1 MYMFESTK
9 LQKANLSGWQSAPDS
24 YYDGMFRLCASLNEV
39 DISSF
44 AFTSNTRT
52 RSMFNGCGALTT
64 IYCDKNLEYVLT
76 TDNSSQMFGSCSAL
90 PHFIY
95 NKTDKTYA
103 YPDNGQSGYF
113 TSKNP
118 VIKLEGLG
126 EDGYFAEVG
135 GADHITSVTGQR
147 NTTTTVQALIT
158 KAGIS
163 IKEIKDNT
171 GTKYT
176 PDTDGKFTVT
186 FSACLTITVTL
197 ATEEPYAALTSSSE
211 NSPNDT
217 LLFRF
222 DANRSEF
229 ESTFDVVDTPNN
241 PG

>member
-44 AFTSNTRT
+44 SFTSNTRT
-52 RSMFNGCGALTT
+52 SSMFNGCRALTT
-64 IYCDKNLEYVLT
+64 IYCDKHLENVLT
-76 TDNSSQMFGSCSAL
+76 TPKSSQMFGNCSAL
-90 PHFIY
+90 PHFIS

-118 VIKLEGLG
+118 VILLEGLG
-126 EDGYFAEVG
+126 EDGYFAEDG
-135 GADHITSVTGQR
+135 GADHITSVTGQL
-147 NTTTTVQALIT
+147 NTTTTVQAVIT

-171 GTKYT
+171 GIKYT

-197 ATEEPYAALTSSSE
+197 AAEGPYAALTSSSE

-217 LLFRF
+217 LLFRL

-229 ESTFDVVDTPNN
+229 ESTFDVEDTPTN